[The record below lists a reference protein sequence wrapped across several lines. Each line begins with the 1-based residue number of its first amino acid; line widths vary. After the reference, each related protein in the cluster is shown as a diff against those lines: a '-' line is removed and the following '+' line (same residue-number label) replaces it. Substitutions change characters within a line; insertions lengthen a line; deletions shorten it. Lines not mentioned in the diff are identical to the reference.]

1 MIDIRGIENQRKTEQ
16 IRLDTFK
23 DAKERNRLGQFAT
36 PPALSLEIARYA
48 HSQWGNR
55 GPVRFLD
62 PAMGS
67 GSFYGAFLQAF
78 PRDIIESACG
88 VEIDPLFARS
98 ANQLWSST
106 GIRVVEADFTSLVPD
121 PRFNLILTNPP
132 YVRHHHIAA
141 DDKDRLRSLAY
152 RLAGV
157 RPSGLSGLYCYFLL
171 LTHAWMTKNAL
182 AIWLIPSEFMDVNYG
197 HAVKRYLTERVTLMR
212 IHRFDPRDMQFDDAL
227 VTSAVVTFVNHVPP
241 PDHSVH
247 FSYGGTLVSPS
258 LSENVPLAEL
268 RQISK
273 WTSLPHARIAPDNS
287 TVRLADLFVI
297 KRGLATGSNSF
308 FILPRKDAIE
318 RGIPSQ
324 ALKPILPSPRYLDT
338 SIIEADSDGWPILP
352 EPLALIDFAMPE
364 NELQRRYPAFWAYLD
379 SGHQKGIHCGYLTSR
394 RTPWYSQEQR
404 LPAPFLCTYM
414 GRQSSSAKP
423 FRFIWNKSR
432 ATAANVYLLLY
443 PRLGLMRVLND
454 RPCATESVFHALN
467 QLSIQQ
473 MICNGRVYGGGLH
486 KLEPRELGNLSAV
499 HIAEAAGIDIESYN
513 IVCPTKQM
521 EFSF

>member
-16 IRLDTFK
+16 IRLDAFK
-23 DAKERNRLGQFAT
+23 DAKERNRLGQYAT
-36 PPALSLEIARYA
+36 PPALSLEIAHYA
-48 HSQWGNR
+48 YSQWGNR

-98 ANQLWSST
+98 ANQLWSTT
-106 GIRVVEADFTSLVPD
+106 GIRVIEADFTYLVPES
-121 PRFNLILTNPP
+121 RFNLILTNPP

-141 DDKDRLRSLAY
+141 DDKDRLRSLVY

-157 RPSGLSGLYCYFLL
+157 QPSGLSGLYCYFLL
-171 LTHAWMTKNAL
+171 LTHAWMAENAL

-197 HAVKRYLTERVTLMR
+197 RALKRYLTERVTLLR
-212 IHRFDPRDMQFDDAL
+212 IHRFEPRDMQFDDAL
-227 VTSAVVTFVNHVPP
+227 VTSAVVTFANHAPS

-247 FSYGGTLVSPS
+247 FSYGGTLASPS
-258 LSENVPLAEL
+258 LSENVPLAQL

-273 WTSLPHARIAPDNS
+273 WTSLPYARISSDNP

-318 RGIPSQ
+318 RGIPQ
-324 ALKPILPSPRYLDT
+324 EALKPILPSPRYLAT
-338 SIIEADSDGWPILP
+338 SIIEADVDGWPLLP
-352 EPLALIDFAMPE
+352 ETLALIDFAMPE
-364 NELQRRYPAFWAYLD
+364 DELRRRYPAFWAYLD
-379 SGHQKGIHCGYLTSR
+379 AGRRKGVDQGYLTSR

-404 LPAPFLCTYM
+404 PPALFLCTYM
-414 GRQSSSAKP
+414 GRQSSSTKP
-423 FRFIWNKSR
+423 FRFIWNQSN

-443 PRLGLMRVLND
+443 PRPGLARIFAN
-454 RPCATESVFHALN
+454 RSCAAENVFQALN

-473 MICNGRVYGGGLH
+473 MIGNGRVYGGGLH
-486 KLEPRELGNLSAV
+486 KLEPKELGNLTAA
-499 HIAEAAGIDIESYN
+499 HIAEAAGIDIESYK
-513 IVCPTKQM
+513 VAYSTKQM